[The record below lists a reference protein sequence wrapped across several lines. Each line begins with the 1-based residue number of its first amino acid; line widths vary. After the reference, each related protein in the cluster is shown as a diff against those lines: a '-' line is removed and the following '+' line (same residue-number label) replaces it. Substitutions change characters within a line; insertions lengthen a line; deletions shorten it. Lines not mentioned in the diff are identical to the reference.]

1 MELLH
6 FSIFPIY
13 VAFNGHFRTPLH
25 WAAKRGHRAIV
36 SLLLANGADITAVT
50 AKGETPAAL
59 SSNSEIQT
67 LLGME
72 PGGITISTEASP
84 NLPITPYYL
93 KHQPL
98 NGRVDLSTSASLRRN
113 TEVTQ
118 TNCIP
123 VINPAVKAAHQPG
136 GSTQNDGK
144 L

>member
-1 MELLH
+1 M
-6 FSIFPIY
+6 
-13 VAFNGHFRTPLH
+13 H
-25 WAAKRGHRAIV
+25 WAAKRGHKAIV

-59 SSNSEIQT
+59 SNNPEVHK

-72 PGGITISTEASP
+72 PGGTTISTESSP

-98 NGRVDLSTSASLRRN
+98 NGRVDLCTTTPMRRN
-113 TEVTQ
+113 TDEAQ
-118 TNCIP
+118 TNCTPIT
-123 VINPAVKAAHQPG
+123 IPAVKPGHQTG